1 VATGRRIGRIVRA
14 RLSAL
19 LAGPRSPVDGETPSP
34 EDEPAPADPRLGECL
49 AILELRSGCTREEL
63 AAAYRRLCK
72 RYHPDRQ
79 RPERAAAAN
88 ELLAEINAA
97 YDYLRRRVG

>member
-1 VATGRRIGRIVRA
+1 VATGRRIGRLVRA
-14 RLSAL
+14 KLSARRTP
-19 LAGPRSPVDGETPSP
+19 PRFPAADEISWPA
-34 EDEPAPADPRLGECL
+34 DEPAPADRRLAECL
-49 AILELRSGCTREEL
+49 AILEVQAGCTRAEL

-97 YDYLRRRVG
+97 YEYLEPRVG